1 MKYIELISELILPLV
16 ILLFLMAG
24 VKNKV
29 NAYDEFIKGVK
40 ESVDTIFDIFPPV
53 AGLMVAIGMMR
64 ASGLLNFITD
74 IISPVTIFLGI
85 PKEVVPIALL
95 RPLSGSGGIAMLT
108 DIIKNVGPDSLAGI
122 MASVICG
129 STETTFYTVAVY
141 FGSVGITNVRHTI
154 KCALIA
160 DFVSIITA
168 VTVVKFIFPLL

>member
-64 ASGLLNFITD
+64 ASGLLNFN
-74 IISPVTIFLGI
+74 S
-85 PKEVVPIALL
+85 
-95 RPLSGSGGIAMLT
+95 
-108 DIIKNVGPDSLAGI
+108 
-122 MASVICG
+122 SV
-129 STETTFYTVAVY
+129 E
-141 FGSVGITNVRHTI
+141 
-154 KCALIA
+154 
-160 DFVSIITA
+160 
-168 VTVVKFIFPLL
+168 